1 MRTRRR
7 VTRDLSSY
15 RVSVPGRDLE
25 RAAARARLIARRE
38 RSDDYWSAGEIA
50 AYAGVVPS
58 AVSNWQT
65 RYGNFPAPIL
75 VGGHKVWRRAD
86 VVAWLESRG

>member
-1 MRTRRR
+1 MSRETK
-7 VTRDLSSY
+7 VTRNLRLY
-15 RVSVPGRDLE
+15 EVSAPGRRLVE
-25 RAAARARLIARRE
+25 AAAEARLQRLN
-38 RSDDYWSAGEIA
+38 DYWGAKDIA
-50 AYAGVVPS
+50 AFAGVVPS

-65 RYGNFPAPIL
+65 RYDNFPAPIL